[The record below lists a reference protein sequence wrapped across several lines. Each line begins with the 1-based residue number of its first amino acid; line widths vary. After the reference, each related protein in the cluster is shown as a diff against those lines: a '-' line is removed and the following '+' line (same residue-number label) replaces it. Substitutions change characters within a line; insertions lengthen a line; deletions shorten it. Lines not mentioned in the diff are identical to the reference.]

1 MTPTTAAKAN
11 QSTRR
16 HPARTLAAVLA
27 LVLAVGACAGDDRDE
42 QEAASRTTAAP
53 EADES
58 QPTPTQA
65 PATTSTTVTT
75 TPAPSEPPH
84 VAPLAWGNFVL
95 SPRIADKLSNGDD
108 LNFVISLTST
118 GPAGGAAPF
127 EAGWFEAGADV
138 AAAHGVGIDARVV
151 GPYTADTEAQAATIE
166 ALIASGDIDCLAVEA
181 AAPGVMRPII
191 NAAVDAGI
199 PTYAVG
205 GDSPESKRFAFYGAD
220 DFASGEM
227 AGSLVGKWALD
238 GGILVRRAGLQAA
251 DGGDRRSVERM
262 RGFVS
267 GLVQTH
273 SSVEWV
279 NDPTTVVSQGFD
291 PFAVYGASEAWV
303 LDNIDVDIVFHPDS
317 GLETVAAVIANR
329 LLYGDMYAVGFH
341 MNEAVA
347 DQIRQRVVV
356 AAMIPGSAEQ
366 ARQAGTA
373 CGGFL
378 LAGEHQTGTFIVD
391 PVAVTRDNVDEIDW
405 TQPENR

>member
-1 MTPTTAAKAN
+1 MTPTKATKAK
-11 QSTRR
+11 RP
-16 HPARTLAAVLA
+16 HPVRTLTAVLA
-27 LVLAVGACAGDDRDE
+27 LALVVGACASGDSDE
-42 QEAASRTTAAP
+42 QEAASSTTAAP

-65 PATTSTTVTT
+65 PATTVTTT

-127 EAGWFEAGADV
+127 EAGWFQAGADV

-151 GPYTADTEAQAATIE
+151 GPYTADAEAQAETIE

-181 AAPGVMRPII
+181 SAPGVMRPII
-191 NAAVDAGI
+191 GTAVDAGI
-199 PTYAVG
+199 PTYTVG
-205 GDSPESKRFAFYGAD
+205 GDSPESKRFAFYGSD

-238 GGILVRRAGLQAA
+238 GGILVRRAGLQAG

-262 RGFVS
+262 RGFVA

-279 NDPTTVVSQGFD
+279 NDPTTVVSQGFESV
-291 PFAVYGASEAWV
+291 AVYDASEAWV

-317 GLETVAAVIANR
+317 GLETVAKVIADR

-347 DQIRQRVVV
+347 DYIRQRVVV
-356 AAMIPGSAEQ
+356 AAMIPGNAEQ

-378 LAGEHQTGTFIVD
+378 LAGEHQTATFIVD

-405 TQPENR
+405 TQSENR